1 MKMASKIQ
9 NVMVNLL
16 NGMKITVPA
25 KLLGGLA
32 LGAILMTAAAL
43 PSGNAQASPLTEPPV
58 SGMLVDIEDEGGTGR
73 MFEPW
78 EFGQGANPYAN
89 QSDVSRVGVLAAPLV
104 IAEPLV
110 DISNL
115 GGGITDFEEAYT
127 SVVSMDISNLGG
139 GITDFEE
146 AYTSE
151 VSMDISNLGGG
162 ITDFEEAYTSM
173 VRLNHDQNEQ
183 ANTFPEVEL

>member
-9 NVMVNLL
+9 IVMVNML

-32 LGAILMTAAAL
+32 LGAILMTAVAL

-58 SGMLVDIEDEGGTGR
+58 TGMMVDIEDEGGTGR

-78 EFGQGANPYAN
+78 EFGEGTNPYAN
-89 QSDVSRVGVLAAPLV
+89 QSYASRVGVLAAPLV
-104 IAEPLV
+104 IAELLV

-115 GGGITDFEEAYT
+115 GGGTTDFEEAYT
-127 SVVSMDISNLGG
+127 SKVSMDISNLGG

-146 AYTSE
+146 AWTSK
-151 VSMDISNLGGG
+151 
-162 ITDFEEAYTSM
+162 A
-173 VRLNHDQNEQ
+173 RLDHGQNEQ
-183 ANTFPEVEL
+183 ANIFPEVEL